1 LGARGPS
8 ALRRTTITGIS
19 SGAVAIDTGQLI
31 AGHYRLVEHIGS
43 GAMGVVWRAVDV
55 RLERSVAIKQI
66 LPQPGV
72 SEAERD
78 NMRQR
83 AMREAKNAAR
93 FQHPNAIVV
102 FDIAEDGGDP
112 CLVMEYLNG
121 PSLSAVLA
129 DQGTLPVGQ
138 VARIGE
144 QVAAALVAA
153 HRAGIVHRDVKPGNI
168 LIDETGTAKITDFG
182 ISRAAGDMTLTQ
194 TGLIGGTPA
203 YLAPELARGADPVP
217 SSDVFALGATL
228 YQAIEGQTPYG
239 NTTNQLALLYAA
251 ANGQINPPTQAGPAT
266 ALLMSLLRSE
276 PAERPSMAEAR
287 ERLAALTAGEPTP
300 PMAPL
305 LLSGNQGDRVGSR
318 PPWQRAEAKS
328 PTSAPIPAQKA
339 PSNPPRTPTAAFM
352 PMRSPSAPPGPK
364 APGPQTPPRP
374 VAPLT
379 PPPTPPRPQP
389 AQNRPPAPPRTPA
402 AAAPSYSGGGSTGM
416 SADTKRKAAILA
428 GGAAAVVVVAVVVFL
443 VLSNG
448 SGNDKSAPPAGQQQ
462 QTSNSAS
469 APTSNSAPSSS
480 SAPPVGSNGNVQW
493 QPAGARVVDFYSTVG
508 SNPAAAWAMLT
519 PTAQAAYG
527 DVGNFTAYWSQHQL
541 SGYKGASAYKGNN
554 PDGSVNIRINLFT
567 DSGTTQQV
575 VQVLAAQDGTLMLNS
590 DPRPGAIA
598 PNQ

>member
-1 LGARGPS
+1 M
-8 ALRRTTITGIS
+8 TTITGLS
-19 SGAVAIDTGQLI
+19 SGAGVIDTGQLI

-102 FDIAEDGGDP
+102 FDVAEHGGDP

-129 DQGTLPVGQ
+129 EKGTLPVGQ

-251 ANGQINPPTQAGPAT
+251 ANGQVNPPTQAGPAT

-276 PAERPSMAEAR
+276 AAERPSMAEAR
-287 ERLAALTAGEPTP
+287 ERLAALATGEPAP
-300 PMAPL
+300 PL
-305 LLSGNQGDRVGSR
+305 QLLSGNRGPGSNGSR
-318 PPWQRAEAKS
+318 PPWARTA
-328 PTSAPIPAQKA
+328 APAAAAAAAPKT

-352 PMRSPSAPPGPK
+352 PMGAPSRPAPQPN
-364 APGPQTPPRP
+364 
-374 VAPLT
+374 
-379 PPPTPPRPQP
+379 TPPRPQP
-389 AQNRPPAPPRTPA
+389 AVRPTPTAAAPNYSGAGSGERVSA
-402 AAAPSYSGGGSTGM
+402 AAA
-416 SADTKRKAAILA
+416 RKKKMAFLA
-428 GGAAAVVVVAVVVFL
+428 GGAVAVVAVALVVFL
-443 VLSNG
+443 VLS
-448 SGNDKSAPPAGQQQ
+448 SSRDKGGASSNAQPPAPASSAPA
-462 QTSNSAS
+462 T
-469 APTSNSAPSSS
+469 PSSTPSS
-480 SAPPVGSNGNVQW
+480 SAPPVKSSGNVEW
-493 QPAGARVVDFYSTVG
+493 GPAGQLAVNFYQNAG
-508 SNPAAAWAMLT
+508 SPSAWAMLT
-519 PTAQAAYG
+519 PSAQAAFG
-527 DVGNFTAYWSQHQL
+527 DQAAFASYWDQNKL
-541 SGYKGASAYKGNN
+541 SGYKNASVYKRQNN
-554 PDGSVNIRINLFT
+554 PDGSADVQITLT
-567 DSGTTQQV
+567 PEGGASMQKV
-575 VQVLAAQDGTLMLNS
+575 VQVIAGPDGTLMINS
-590 DPRPGAIA
+590 DPRLGGGTPA
-598 PNQ
+598 Q

>member
-1 LGARGPS
+1 M
-8 ALRRTTITGIS
+8 
-19 SGAVAIDTGQLI
+19 I

-102 FDIAEDGGDP
+102 FDIAEHGGDP
-112 CLVMEYLNG
+112 CLVMEFLDG

-129 DQGTLPVGQ
+129 EQGTLPVGQ

-153 HRAGIVHRDVKPGNI
+153 HRSGIVHRDVKPGNI

-276 PAERPSMAEAR
+276 PGERPSMAEAR
-287 ERLAALTAGEPTP
+287 EGLAKLASGEPAGP
-300 PMAPL
+300 E
-305 LLSGNQGDRVGSR
+305 LLSSGPTERLDRGGSR
-318 PPWQRAEAKS
+318 PPWQRVDGPK
-328 PTSAPIPAQKA
+328 PGAPIPAQKA

-352 PMRSPSAPPGPK
+352 PMRSPAAPPN
-364 APGPQTPPRP
+364 
-374 VAPLT
+374 
-379 PPPTPPRPQP
+379 TPPRPQP
-389 AQNRPPAPPRTPA
+389 AQPAPPVRPTQQQPRPA
-402 AAAPSYSGGGSTGM
+402 PTAAAPNYRNASSTPPR
-416 SADTKRKAAILA
+416 ADNKRKFALLA
-428 GGAAAVVVVAVVVFL
+428 GGAAAVVVIAVVVFL
-443 VLSNG
+443 VLS
-448 SGNDKSAPPAGQQQ
+448 SGGGGDKGTSTQAGQQPQ
-462 QTSNSAS
+462 QSSS
-469 APTSNSAPSSS
+469 APGPSSSAPSSS
-480 SAPPVGSNGNVQW
+480 SAPPPVASNGNVQW
-493 QPAGARVVDFYSTVG
+493 QPAGNAVVQFYGAVG
-508 SNPAAAWAMLT
+508 DNPAAAWAMLT
-519 PTAQAAYG
+519 PAAQAPYG
-527 DVGNFTAYWSQHQL
+527 SLDAFTSYWSQHVL
-541 SGYKGASAYKGNN
+541 KKYKGASAYLGRNN
-554 PDGSVNIRINLFT
+554 PDGSVDIQINLTT
-567 DSGTTQQV
+567 DSGTAPKV
-575 VQVLAAQDGTLMLNS
+575 VQVIAVQGGALMLNG
-590 DPRPGAIA
+590 DTRPDGGAS
-598 PNQ
+598 Q